1 MSCPQNPQADLQAQD
16 RCHRIGQTQPV
27 MVYRLVTANTID
39 QRIVERAATKRR
51 LEKMVIHKGV
61 CFVVK
66 CVCECVIIVTWC
78 SIVYVCG
85 CVCCHDRLQENRAY
99 RGKLILIDF

>member
-1 MSCPQNPQADLQAQD
+1 MQNPQADLQAQD

-51 LEKMVIHKGV
+51 LEKMVIHKGKYESEIMLLHFFV
-61 CFVVK
+61 CVLMK
-66 CVCECVIIVTWC
+66 CRHSKQICDPYWFYDE
-78 SIVYVCG
+78 
-85 CVCCHDRLQENRAY
+85 
-99 RGKLILIDF
+99 